1 MNRKKRDA
9 ANPGRTRLFKWISI
23 LLPFVLLF
31 VLEICLRLFGYGND
45 LRLFIDDPADKNYL
59 ILNPAASKKYFTNQ
73 ANATTGNIEP
83 FRKEK
88 DGGTMRIFVLGESTT
103 IGYPYFHNGSFHR
116 WLQYR
121 LMHDYPDRNF
131 EVINIALTAVNSYT
145 VLGFAREVVDYQP
158 DAVLIYTGHNEY
170 YGALG
175 VGSTDRIGGNRHIVD
190 ILLTLRKLR
199 IVQWLTNTYEHMAS
213 LFRGVKADG
222 PRTRMEVMVADE
234 QIPYGSKLYQRGI
247 DQFRD
252 NMQETLQL
260 LDRRHIPTF
269 ISNLVSNE
277 KDLVPFISI
286 PADSVHY
293 RAFSRNYIQ
302 GKTAFEAEDW
312 TGASQYFKEAERADS
327 MYAQCNYYLGRLSLR
342 QGDPGQAKAWF
353 SRAEELDALRFRAP
367 SLINN
372 IIPDLAARYKNVHL
386 VDTRSA
392 FEARSEYGIIGNEL
406 LLEHVHP
413 NIHGYALLSD
423 AFYRAMK
430 AAGMFAGAGASAGGA
445 DRGNGDLAGVAGPGE
460 MGLERLLA
468 AMPVLGMDSLVGAY
482 KIGRLKGS
490 WPFNK
495 ATSPTGGGIGASAG
509 GANASA
515 GAGTSAGG
523 TLSGGNVLPSPPGGI
538 DTVSLQGR
546 LAYGIVFE
554 NMKWED
560 AMDTLYNYYAGEKD
574 WVHAAKVVEA
584 LVLEHPTEAAF
595 YDRAANI
602 YGQLGDD
609 DNAAFYFRRSFMM
622 APAFDKARNVFVLY
636 LKMDRPAEALP
647 FLDYAIRNNTGGM
660 NLAPVKQYAQEIIQL
675 QQTAR
680 KDGVTPAV
688 LNKIAAAYGA
698 MGNKEGATRYTDSV
712 LKIDPGNR
720 EALSAR
726 GR

>member
-1 MNRKKRDA
+1 M
-9 ANPGRTRLFKWISI
+9 FKWISI
-23 LLPFVLLF
+23 LMPFVLLF
-31 VLEICLRLFGYGND
+31 VIEVCLRVFGYGND
-45 LRLFIDDPADKNYL
+45 LRLFIDDPADKDYL

-73 ANATTGNIEP
+73 ANATTGNVEP

-88 DGGTMRIFVLGESTT
+88 DAGTMRIFVLGESTT

-131 EVINIALTAVNSYT
+131 DVINIALTAVNSYT

-175 VGSTDRIGGNRHIVD
+175 VGSTDNIGGNRHIVD
-190 ILLTLRKLR
+190 ILLVLRKLR
-199 IVQWLTNTYEHMAS
+199 IVQWLTNTYEYIAS
-213 LFRGVKADG
+213 LFRGHKAG
-222 PRTRMEVMVADE
+222 SLRTRMEVMVADE

-252 NMQETLQL
+252 NMMETLQL
-260 LDRRHIPTF
+260 LDERHIPVF
-269 ISNLVSNE
+269 VSNLVSNE
-277 KDLVPFISI
+277 KDLMPFISVS
-286 PADSVHY
+286 ADSVHY
-293 RAFSRNYIQ
+293 RNFSGNYSQ
-302 GKTAFEAEDW
+302 GKAAYEAGDW
-312 TGASQYFKEAERADS
+312 GGANRYFKEAEAADS

-367 SLINN
+367 SLINS
-372 IIPDLAARYKNVHL
+372 IIPDLAARYKSVHL

-430 AAGMFAGAGASAGGA
+430 AAGMFGGAGAGGRDNSAHP
-445 DRGNGDLAGVAGPGE
+445 VE
-460 MGLERLLA
+460 MGLDRLLA
-468 AMPVLGMDSLVGAY
+468 TMPVLEMDSLTGAY

-490 WPFNK
+490 WPFSQ
-495 ATSPTGGGIGASAG
+495 ATSEAGTKTSPGTGRPATSSGAADS
-509 GANASA
+509 ANA
-515 GAGTSAGG
+515 GAYA
-523 TLSGGNVLPSPPGGI
+523 P
-538 DTVSLQGR
+538 DTTSLQGR

-554 NMKWED
+554 QLKWED
-560 AMDTLYNYYAGEKD
+560 AMDTLYNYYAGVKD
-574 WVHAAKVVEA
+574 WVHAARVVEA
-584 LVLEHPTEAAF
+584 LVLEHPTEAAL

-602 YGQLGDD
+602 YGQLGDNE
-609 DNAAFYFRRSFMM
+609 NAVFYFRRSFTIS
-622 APAFDKARNVFVLY
+622 PSFDKARSIFVLY
-636 LKMDRPAEALP
+636 LKMDRPVEALP
-647 FLDYAIRNNTGGM
+647 FLDYAIRNNSGGL
-660 NLAPVKQYAQEIIQL
+660 NLAPVKQYTQEIIQL

-680 KDGVTPAV
+680 KEGVTPAL
-688 LNKIAAAYGA
+688 LNNIAAAYRA
-698 MGNKEGATRYTDSV
+698 MGNKEGAALYTDSA
-712 LKIDPGNR
+712 LKIGH
-720 EALSAR
+720 
-726 GR
+726 

>member
-1 MNRKKRDA
+1 MSRKKTSLETARGTGHGQPDKRA
-9 ANPGRTRLFKWISI
+9 GRRTPGRTRLFKWISI
-23 LLPFVLLF
+23 LLPFVLLL
-31 VLEICLRLFGYGND
+31 VIELCLRLFGYGND
-45 LRLFIDDPADKNYL
+45 LRLFIDYPADKGYL

-88 DGGTMRIFVLGESTT
+88 DTGTMRIFVLGESTT

-175 VGSTDRIGGNRHIVD
+175 VGSTDRIGSNRPIVN
-190 ILLTLRKLR
+190 ILLALRKLR
-199 IVQWLTNTYEHMAS
+199 IVQWLTNTYEHVAA
-213 LFRGVKADG
+213 LFRGANAAN
-222 PRTRMEVMVADE
+222 PRMRMEVMVEEE

-260 LDRRHIPTF
+260 LDERHIPVF
-269 ISNLVSNE
+269 VSNLVSNE
-277 KDLVPFISI
+277 KDLMPFISVS
-286 PADSVHY
+286 ADSGHY
-293 RAFSRNYIQ
+293 RNFSKNYSRGQ
-302 GKTAFEAEDW
+302 AAFEAGDW
-312 TGASQYFKEAERADS
+312 VGANQYFKEAEAADS

-430 AAGMFAGAGASAGGA
+430 AAGMFAGAGTS
-445 DRGNGDLAGVAGPGE
+445 PGE
-460 MGLERLLA
+460 MGLDRLLA
-468 AMPVLGMDSLVGAY
+468 TMPVLEMDSLAGAY
-482 KIGRLKGS
+482 KIGKLKKS
-490 WPFNK
+490 WPFK
-495 ATSPTGGGIGASAG
+495 QTVVGLARGGQAI
-509 GANASA
+509 
-515 GAGTSAGG
+515 
-523 TLSGGNVLPSPPGGI
+523 SGLAGGI
-538 DTVSLQGR
+538 DSTSLQGR

-554 NMKWED
+554 NLKWED
-560 AMDTLYNYYAGEKD
+560 AMDTLYNYYAGVKD
-574 WVHAAKVVEA
+574 WMHAVKVVEA
-584 LVLEHPTEAAF
+584 LVLEHPTEADL

-602 YGQLGDD
+602 YGQMGDNE
-609 DNAAFYFRRSFMM
+609 NAAFYFRRSYTI
-622 APAFDKARNVFVLY
+622 APTFEKARTIFVLY
-636 LKMDRPAEALP
+636 LKLDRPAEALP
-647 FLDYAIRNNTGGM
+647 FLDYAMRNNAGGV
-660 NLAPVKQYAQEIIQL
+660 NLAPVKQYTQEIIQL

-680 KDGVTPAV
+680 KEGATPV
-688 LNKIAAAYGA
+688 LLHKIAAAYGA
-698 MGNKEGATRYTDSV
+698 MGNREGAALYTDSV
-712 LKIDPGNR
+712 LKMDPGNKR
-720 EALSAR
+720 ALPVK
-726 GR
+726 GN

>member
-1 MNRKKRDA
+1 MSRKNEHISHRSPA
-9 ANPGRTRLFKWISI
+9 RIRLFKWISI
-23 LLPFVLLF
+23 LLPLAVLLIIE
-31 VLEICLRLFGYGND
+31 LCLRVFGYGND
-45 LRLFIDDPADKNYL
+45 LRLFIDYPADKDYF

-83 FRKEK
+83 FKKEK
-88 DGGTMRIFVLGESTT
+88 DEGTMRIFVLGESTT

-175 VGSTDRIGGNRHIVD
+175 VGSTDRIGGNRHVVD
-190 ILLTLRKLR
+190 ALLSLRRLR
-199 IVQWLTNTYEHMAS
+199 VVQWLTNVYEHVAT
-213 LFRGVKADG
+213 LFRGHKG
-222 PRTRMEVMVADE
+222 SNLRTRMEVMVADE
-234 QIPYGSKLYQRGI
+234 EIPYGSKLYQRGI

-260 LDRRHIPTF
+260 LDKRHIPVF

-277 KDLVPFISI
+277 KDLTPFISLSG
-286 PADSVHY
+286 DSVHY
-293 RAFSRNYIQ
+293 HNFSKTYAQ
-302 GKTAFEAEDW
+302 GKAAYEAGDW
-312 TGASQYFKEAERADS
+312 VGAYQYFKEAETADS

-372 IIPDLAARYKNVHL
+372 IIPALAAQYKSVHL

-430 AAGMFAGAGASAGGA
+430 AAGTFGGGA
-445 DRGNGDLAGVAGPGE
+445 DAGAAGTTGKGIAGD
-460 MGLERLLA
+460 MGLDRLLSS
-468 AMPVLGMDSLVGAY
+468 MPILEMDSLAGAY
-482 KIGRLKGS
+482 KIGKLKNS
-490 WPFNK
+490 WPFNQ
-495 ATSPTGGGIGASAG
+495 AVGGPAD
-509 GANASA
+509 SA
-515 GAGTSAGG
+515 GAVGAGDS
-523 TLSGGNVLPSPPGGI
+523 LQPGQDNGI
-538 DTVSLQGR
+538 DSSLQAR
-546 LAYGIVFE
+546 LAYGIVFG
-554 NMKWED
+554 NLKWEN
-560 AMDTLYNYYAGEKD
+560 AMDTLYNYYVGVKD
-574 WVHAAKVVEA
+574 WVHAARVVEA
-584 LVLEHPTEAAF
+584 LVLEHPTEAAL

-602 YGQLGDD
+602 YGQSN
-609 DNAAFYFRRSFMM
+609 DNENAVFYFRRSFLI
-622 APAFDKARNVFVLY
+622 APSFDKARAIFVLY
-636 LKMDRPAEALP
+636 LKMDRPTEALP
-647 FLDYAIRNNTGGM
+647 FLDYAIRNNASGLP
-660 NLAPVKQYAQEIIQL
+660 LAAVKQYTEQIIQL
-675 QQTAR
+675 QQAAH
-680 KDGVTPAV
+680 KDGPTPAV
-688 LNKIAAAYGA
+688 LNNIAAKYRM
-698 MGNKEGATRYTDSV
+698 MGNKEGADLYIDSV
-712 LKIDPGNR
+712 LKIDPGNK
-720 EALSAR
+720 EALTLK
-726 GR
+726 GH